1 MEKGRPQRLLLI
13 ATLIATLATAIA
25 FPLFSL
31 GDDAAGL
38 VRVGA
43 VGETFIEMPFAPFGD
58 ATPTNFI
65 AGPFFGGTNGAL
77 PDLLCVFPESYE
89 TNFIAAYSPNGWL
102 DTETG
107 NPTKMTAAIG
117 DTLAFVPGED
127 EDAAPFDFFLFGRV
141 PDVAVHSGSP
151 RILGM
156 SVDANGVFADID
168 IFTRG
173 LATDFYTLDIETN
186 GVATSAWAHQGRHPG
201 HPILF
206 AVRDEAL
213 PDSGGRLYLVSD
225 ATRDTDGDGIPDD
238 MERRVHGTSPYLAD
252 TDGDGVSDTL
262 ELAWGSNP
270 LVFDCLPSRTLFF
283 EPFEPPNVLLGPVAG
298 QRGWSASSSSEAAV
312 VQAGVVYDGSGA
324 LSVEGANASHSV
336 TGAADVVW
344 IDMLAYPV
352 AGSPAFDDDRDDTA
366 FFLFTPGGNPV
377 MSDGASLSTNMAFA
391 VSGWRRWLRSTMKL
405 DYASRTWDLYV
416 DGIIVGEGLGMR
428 GTSTSVHN
436 VGVFGEAYI
445 DNISVSSKRPL
456 GLSSDGDMLP
466 DEWEVVHFGDLS
478 HDGSSDTD
486 CDGMTDLEEYR
497 AVTDPVAP
505 NGDTD
510 GDGLPDWWE
519 AANGLNPFSA
529 DVPTHAAF
537 REDFEQPAVFPGD
550 IDGQNGW
557 RVSSAKS
564 ATNAVVVQNAV
575 VHGGT
580 AALEV
585 HGGTHAD
592 GGYVD
597 ASHSA
602 ASRAEIVWMDL
613 WQKTSFED
621 GSLDSAPEGSFA
633 VLSFDDS
640 GHPILSDG
648 DGYVTNLDF
657 RIESEE
663 QWARCTFRFDFP
675 NRKSDFYLDGILVNR
690 GLSMRG
696 DSGAI
701 HSFGTFGGRG
711 YFDDI
716 YVGFA
721 RPEGLSS
728 DGDALPDEWEFRTF
742 GSLDRDGNGDFD
754 GDGLTDAQEFASG
767 TDPRNADTDGD
778 GLPDGWELAHGLDPR
793 DAADAADDS
802 DGDGLSTLDEYGI
815 GTDPFQADTDGD
827 GMPDGWEH
835 EHGTDPFAP
844 DALEDPDCDGLPNI
858 GEMRHGTDW
867 LLADTDGDG
876 VSDGE
881 EVNVFLSAPTSVDF
895 DGTIVT
901 NGVVRATDVDEATGD
916 WFKCDDCVLLSS
928 RCGKVFFNDDLSIG
942 SGGVFQLRM
951 QTAFKGASDAE
962 LICLVDGRR
971 IGEVRLPSS
980 SAGVAVET
988 VFNARWLSPG
998 VHELAFELQNFSNS
1012 AEFAF
1017 GDIAVCELGG
1027 PDADGNGVAD
1037 WIDNRRHNTRSA
1049 RGGIVHSKVSP
1060 FCLRGVSV
1068 EEPVLAGSSRSF
1080 GANPLPN
1087 CGWWADIP
1095 IEVESATD
1103 VHIVFERGF
1112 KEEDVSIV
1120 WEEFNVLDEPDTV
1133 LRKGDSLLLSLG
1145 GADGAISVNGA
1156 IVADGA
1162 SPISQFRFDSA
1173 GDYLIAGVS
1182 GDLTNTLKVRVVE
1195 CSLSGS
1201 HPIWRGKRNAIN
1213 FGARGWESMSV
1224 SWDGGADLAAT
1235 AVSGPQCVCS
1245 LSVPLFAHPS
1255 SFACEIDNP
1264 DASVAGSVALQP
1276 FWIFYTIEGK
1286 YFEESKQE
1294 DGTRIVANRIS
1305 AFDLP
1310 RSVEFRMTS
1319 SSGICFEDGSGRLLF
1334 AADDLDETGDLNYR
1348 FFVPAGV
1355 NHPCQFLH
1363 GYFNGKALAQ

>member
-1 MEKGRPQRLLLI
+1 MSLLRLTRLPLF
-13 ATLIATLATAIA
+13 AVAIA
-25 FPLFSL
+25 FTASL
-31 GDDAAGL
+31 VSLADDAAGIL
-38 VRVGA
+38 RVGVA
-43 VGETFIEMPFAPFGD
+43 TNGETSVEMPFFPFGD
-58 ATPTNFI
+58 ATPDSFLS
-65 AGPFFGGTNGAL
+65 GPFWSGDGDLPPDRLYLFSESLGLGVEMAYSTNGW
-77 PDLLCVFPESYE
+77 
-89 TNFIAAYSPNGWL
+89 I
-102 DTETG
+102 ETG
-107 NPTKMTAAIG
+107 TGEAAATTATPG
-117 DTLAFVPGED
+117 DGIVFVPGD
-127 EDAAPFDFFLFGRV
+127 DGDATPFDIFLFGRA
-141 PDVAVHSGSP
+141 PDVAARSGSP

-156 SVDANGVFADID
+156 AVDADGAFADID

-201 HPILF
+201 LPILF

-283 EPFEPPNVLLGPVAG
+283 EPFEPPDVQPGPVAG
-298 QRGWSASSSSEAAV
+298 QNGWSATGAADAAAV
-312 VQAGVVYDGSGA
+312 QSDVVYEGTAALGVDGAG
-324 LSVEGANASHSV
+324 ASHSV

-344 IDMLAYPV
+344 LDFRQYQLS
-352 AGSPAFDDDRDDTA
+352 GSAEQDDDPDFTA
-366 FFLFTPGGNPV
+366 ITYFTTGGHPV
-377 MSDGASLSTNMAFA
+377 MSDGPAFCTNTQF
-391 VSGWRRWLRSTMKL
+391 SINGWRRWTRCTMKF
-405 DYASRTWDLYV
+405 DFRSRTWDFYV
-416 DGIIVGEGLGMR
+416 DGMVVGTNLRMR
-428 GTSTSVHN
+428 GDATAVHELA
-436 VGVFGEAYI
+436 VTGETYVDDI
-445 DNISVSSKRPL
+445 RVTTDRPP
-456 GLSSDGDMLP
+456 GLSSDGDALP
-466 DEWEVVHFGDLS
+466 DEWEMAHFGDLS
-478 HDGSSDTD
+478 HDGRADSDN
-486 CDGMTDLEEYR
+486 DGMDDLAEYR
-497 AVTDPVAP
+497 AGTDPLAP
-505 NGDTD
+505 NGDSD
-510 GDGLPDWWE
+510 DDGLPDWWE
-519 AANGLNPFSA
+519 AANGLNPF
-529 DVPTHAAF
+529 AAAPPSRAVF
-537 REDFEQPAVFPGD
+537 RETFEPPDVANGD
-550 IDGQNGW
+550 IAGQHGW
-557 RVSSAKS
+557 GVSAGFA
-564 ATNAVVVQNAV
+564 ATNAATVQNRI
-575 VHGGT
+575 VHNGT

-585 HGGTHAD
+585 RGGDFED
-592 GGYVD
+592 GEGVEVRR
-597 ASHSA
+597 AS
-602 ASRAEIVWMDL
+602 ASRAEIVWMDF
-613 WQKTSFED
+613 WQMTSGGSGLD
-621 GSLDSAPEGSFA
+621 GVDPDVVVFVG
-633 VLSFDDS
+633 FDPH
-640 GHPILSDG
+640 GHPVLSDG
-648 DGYVTNLDF
+648 AGFVTNLSASVGD
-657 RIESEE
+657 EE
-663 QWARCTFRFDFP
+663 RWARCSCHLDFP
-675 NRKSDFYLDGILVNR
+675 NRTWDFYLDGILVNE
-690 GLSMRG
+690 GLAMRG
-696 DSGAI
+696 DSGAF
-701 HSFGTFGGRG
+701 HSLAISGGHG

-754 GDGLTDAQEFASG
+754 GDGLTDAQEFAAG
-767 TDPRNADTDGD
+767 TDTRIADTDDD
-778 GLPDGWELAHGLDPR
+778 GLPDGWELAHGLDPLA
-793 DAADAADDS
+793 AADAADDP

-844 DALEDPDCDGLPNI
+844 DALEDPDGDGLPNI

-901 NGVVRATDVDEATGD
+901 NGVVRAKDVDEATGD
-916 WFKCDDCVLLSS
+916 WFKCDGCVSLAS
-928 RCGKVFFNDDLSIG
+928 RCGRVFFNDDLSIG
-942 SGGVFQLRM
+942 NGGVFQLRM

-962 LICLVDGRR
+962 LTCLVDGLR

-980 SAGVAVET
+980 SAGVAVEA
-988 VFNARWLSPG
+988 VFNTRWLSVG
-998 VHELAFELQNFSNS
+998 IHELAFELQNFSNS

-1027 PDADGNGVAD
+1027 PDSDGDGVAD

-1068 EEPVLAGSSRSF
+1068 EEPVLAGSSRSY
-1080 GANPLPN
+1080 GANPLPH

-1095 IEVESATD
+1095 IKADSATD

-1145 GADGAISVNGA
+1145 GADGTISVNGA

-1173 GDYLIAGVS
+1173 GDYLIAGAS
-1182 GDLTNTLKVRVVE
+1182 GDLANTLKVRVVE
-1195 CSLSGS
+1195 CSFSGS

-1319 SSGICFEDGSGRLLF
+1319 SSGICFEDGSGRLVF